1 MFTFGS
7 SPVLDLDNARLFAQQ
22 FQLEEDRPT
31 LRRIARANA
40 LCHHDLVQ
48 CLDASSFIV
57 RSQNDPDV
65 QYEVVSTEGGY
76 QCTCLDPVV
85 PCKHIIAC
93 RWILHC
99 YQALWC
105 LSWRRCGYELPQHLH
120 QGQEP
125 G

>member
-31 LRRIARANA
+31 LRRIARASA

-48 CLDASSFIV
+48 CLDASRFIV

-65 QYEVVSTEGGY
+65 QYEVVSTEDGY
-76 QCTCLDPVV
+76 ECTCPDPIV

-99 YQALWC
+99 YQAAMVL
-105 LSWRRCGYELPQHLH
+105 ELKEVRL
-120 QGQEP
+120 
-125 G
+125 

>member
-7 SPVLDLDNARLFAQQ
+7 SSILDLDNARLFAQQ

-31 LRRIARANA
+31 LRRIARASA

-48 CLDASSFIV
+48 CLDASRSIV

-65 QYEVVSTEGGY
+65 EYEVVSTEDGY
-76 QCTCLDPVV
+76 QCNCPDPVV

-99 YQALWC
+99 YQAAMVL
-105 LSWRRCGYELPQHLH
+105 ELKEVRL
-120 QGQEP
+120 
-125 G
+125 

>member
-31 LRRIARANA
+31 LRRIARASA

-48 CLDASSFIV
+48 CLDASRFIV
-57 RSQNDPDV
+57 RSQNNPDV
-65 QYEVVSTEGGY
+65 EYEVVSTEVGY
-76 QCTCLDPVV
+76 ECNCPDPVV

-93 RWILHC
+93 RWILYC
-99 YQALWC
+99 YQAAMVL
-105 LSWRRCGYELPQHLH
+105 ELKEVRL
-120 QGQEP
+120 
-125 G
+125 

>member
-1 MFTFGS
+1 MFKFGYA
-7 SPVLDLDNARLFAQQ
+7 PILDLEDAKQFAQQ
-22 FQLEEDRPT
+22 FQLEEERPT
-31 LRRIARANA
+31 LRHITRASA

-65 QYEVVSTEGGY
+65 QYEVVSVEDGY
-76 QCTCLDPVV
+76 QCSCPDPVV

-99 YQALWC
+99 YQSALM
-105 LSWRRCGYELPQHLH
+105 LELKEVRL
-120 QGQEP
+120 
-125 G
+125 

>member
-1 MFTFGS
+1 MFTFGCA
-7 SPVLDLDNARLFAQQ
+7 PVIDLDNARLFAQQ
-22 FQLEEDRPT
+22 FQLEEDRLT
-31 LRRIARANA
+31 LRRIAGANA

-65 QYEVVSTEGGY
+65 RYEVVSAEDEY
-76 QCTCLDPVV
+76 ECTCPDPVV

-99 YQALWC
+99 YQSAMVL
-105 LSWRRCGYELPQHLH
+105 ELKEVRL
-120 QGQEP
+120 
-125 G
+125 

>member
-1 MFTFGS
+1 MFTFGF

-31 LRRIARANA
+31 LRRIARASA

-48 CLDASSFIV
+48 CLDASRFIV

-65 QYEVVSTEGGY
+65 QYEVVSAEDGY
-76 QCTCLDPVV
+76 QCSCPDPIV

-99 YQALWC
+99 YQIALM
-105 LSWRRCGYELPQHLH
+105 LELKEVRL
-120 QGQEP
+120 
-125 G
+125 